1 MLAIGDI
8 HIHARDFAVALRFWG
23 DGLGLVT
30 AEQETTPEGTYAR
43 LDFPDGGPSLV
54 LISESD
60 VPGAAPPEPDAEAVP
75 AVSFEVTTDE
85 FDDTLVRLLECG
97 GQQFGEVEEYSGLR
111 LATIADPEGNAF
123 DLIELPA
130 ELE

>member
-60 VPGAAPPEPDAEAVP
+60 VPGAAPPEPDAEAV
-75 AVSFEVTTDE
+75 
-85 FDDTLVRLLECG
+85 
-97 GQQFGEVEEYSGLR
+97 
-111 LATIADPEGNAF
+111 
-123 DLIELPA
+123 A
-130 ELE
+130 ELGKLDFVNEIYVCTL